1 MAANVQ
7 KKKKSRFKWPWNR
20 GQSASSGRGT
30 STATS
35 GFSQAISSVAVPGNS
50 TTPPSSTSTLTQPP
64 PRRKLGL
71 VNLTPDLGDDQT
83 DPRFPDIVAI
93 HGIGGDAYKTWTHE
107 NGTLWL
113 RDILP
118 KSIKG
123 ARVFSFGY
131 DAEVVLTKSQAEL
144 DGFARSLLNK
154 LRVERDHDL
163 QSRPLIFIC
172 HSMGGIVLKKALTIA
187 RLEADDE
194 FPFLRSSV
202 KGMFFLGTP
211 HRGSDAVRWPQLLA
225 DILCVGRFSKPVAFV
240 NRRRQT
246 VYSGKQTA
254 RLIRIGFQ

>member
-7 KKKKSRFKWPWNR
+7 GRKKSRLKLPWNR

-35 GFSQAISSVAVPGNS
+35 RSSQAVLGNP

-64 PRRKLGL
+64 PPRKLGL
-71 VNLTPDLGDDQT
+71 INLTPDLGDDKT

-113 RDILP
+113 RDFLP

-123 ARVFSFGY
+123 ARIFSFGY

-144 DGFARSLLNK
+144 DDFARSLLNK
-154 LRVERDHDL
+154 LRVERDHDVC
-163 QSRPLIFIC
+163 C
-172 HSMGGIVLKKALTIA
+172 H
-187 RLEADDE
+187 
-194 FPFLRSSV
+194 
-202 KGMFFLGTP
+202 
-211 HRGSDAVRWPQLLA
+211 LL
-225 DILCVGRFSKPVAFV
+225 LF
-240 NRRRQT
+240 
-246 VYSGKQTA
+246 
-254 RLIRIGFQ
+254 

>member
-1 MAANVQ
+1 MAADVPRG
-7 KKKKSRFKWPWNR
+7 KRSLLKRLLNR

-35 GFSQAISSVAVPGNS
+35 SSSQTISSAAVPGNS
-50 TTPPSSTSTLTQPP
+50 TTPPSSTLTPTQPP

-113 RDILP
+113 RDTLP

-131 DAEVVLTKSQAEL
+131 DAEVVLTKSQAGL
-144 DGFARSLLNK
+144 DDFARSLLNK
-154 LRVERDHDL
+154 LRVERDHDVCCHL
-163 QSRPLIFIC
+163 PLF
-172 HSMGGIVLKKALTIA
+172 
-187 RLEADDE
+187 
-194 FPFLRSSV
+194 
-202 KGMFFLGTP
+202 
-211 HRGSDAVRWPQLLA
+211 
-225 DILCVGRFSKPVAFV
+225 
-240 NRRRQT
+240 
-246 VYSGKQTA
+246 
-254 RLIRIGFQ
+254 